1 MAKPKPKPYICVRMR
16 PFIFFLLLIVGAAS
30 CKNSFESVQKSKD
43 YEYKLSKADEYFNK
57 KEYTKANT
65 LYDELL
71 PIYKGTKKF
80 EGMYYRYAYTFFYNK
95 NYLPASYHFK
105 NFTDLFP
112 KSDKAEECEYLNSLC
127 LFKMSPNY
135 QLDQSNTVKSIGE
148 MQEFINMHPESPQ
161 LAQAN
166 AMIDQSR
173 EKLEQK
179 DRYSAELYF
188 KIKQY
193 KAATIAFENV
203 IRKYPDSK
211 FTDYY
216 HYMIV
221 KSYFRYAGNSI
232 PEKQAERFNRVISD
246 SRDFK
251 EKFPKS
257 TYLSEIN
264 KINGLSLQSLKKLSK
279 S

>member
-1 MAKPKPKPYICVRMR
+1 MAKPYICVRMR
-16 PFIFFLLLIVGAAS
+16 PIILLLLVILGTAS
-30 CKNSFESVQKSKD
+30 CKNSFETVQKSKD
-43 YEYKLSKADEYFNK
+43 YEYKLTKADEYFTK

-71 PIYKGTKKF
+71 PIFKGTKKF

-112 KSDKAEECEYLNSLC
+112 KSDKTDECEYLNSLC

-148 MQEFINMHPESPQ
+148 MQEFINMHPESDK
-161 LAQAN
+161 LSQAN

-179 DRYSAELYF
+179 DRYSAELYY

-211 FTDYY
+211 FSDYY
-216 HYMIV
+216 HYMIIMA
-221 KSYFRYAGNSI
+221 YYRYAGNSI
-232 PEKQAERFNRVISD
+232 PEKQAERFSRVIGD
-246 SRDFK
+246 ITDFK

-257 TYLSEIN
+257 SYLSEIQ
-264 KINGLSLQSLKKLSK
+264 KINGLSSQSLKKLSK

>member
-1 MAKPKPKPYICVRMR
+1 MR
-16 PFIFFLLLIVGAAS
+16 PVIFFLLLLVGTVS

-43 YEYKLSKADEYFNK
+43 YEFKLSKADEYFNK

-71 PIYKGTKKF
+71 PIFKGTKKF

-148 MQEFINMHPESPQ
+148 MQEFINMHPDSKQ
-161 LAQAN
+161 LTQAN

-211 FTDYY
+211 FSDYY
-216 HYMIV
+216 HFMIV
-221 KSYFRYAGNSI
+221 KAYFPYAGNSI
-232 PEKQAERFNRVISD
+232 PENQAERFNRVVSD

>member
-1 MAKPKPKPYICVRMR
+1 MR
-16 PFIFFLLLIVGAAS
+16 PVILFLLLLVGAAS

-43 YEYKLSKADEYFNK
+43 YEYKLTKADEYFNK

-71 PIYKGTKKF
+71 PIFKGTKKF

-112 KSDKAEECEYLNSLC
+112 KSDKTEECEYLNSLC

-148 MQEFINMHPESPQ
+148 MQEFINMHPDSKQ
-161 LAQAN
+161 LTQAN

-211 FTDYY
+211 FSDYY
-216 HYMIV
+216 HFMIV
-221 KSYFRYAGNSI
+221 KAYFRYAGNSI
-232 PEKQAERFNRVISD
+232 PEKQAERFNRVVSD

>member
-1 MAKPKPKPYICVRMR
+1 M
-16 PFIFFLLLIVGAAS
+16 
-30 CKNSFESVQKSKD
+30 VQKSKD

-71 PIYKGTKKF
+71 PIFKGTKKF

-95 NYLPASYHFK
+95 NFLPASYHFK

-112 KSDKAEECEYLNSLC
+112 KSEHAEECEYLNSLC
-127 LFKMSPNY
+127 LYKMSPNY

-148 MQEFINMHPESPQ
+148 MQEFINMHPESNQ

-193 KAATIAFENV
+193 KAATVAFEGV

-211 FTDYY
+211 FSDYY
-216 HYMIV
+216 HFMII
-221 KSYFRYAGNSI
+221 KAYFRYAGNSI
-232 PEKQAERFNRVISD
+232 PEKQEERFNRVLADI
-246 SRDFK
+246 RDFK
-251 EKFPKS
+251 EKFPTS
-257 TYLSEIN
+257 SHLTEIN
-264 KINGLSLQSLKKLSK
+264 KINSLSLQTLKKLSK
-279 S
+279 L

>member
-71 PIYKGTKKF
+71 PIFKGTKKF

-135 QLDQSNTVKSIGE
+135 QLDQSNT
-148 MQEFINMHPESPQ
+148 
-161 LAQAN
+161 
-166 AMIDQSR
+166 

-179 DRYSAELYF
+179 NRYSAELYF

-232 PEKQAERFNRVISD
+232 PEKQAERFNRVVSD

-257 TYLSEIN
+257 SYLSEIN
-264 KINGLSLQSLKKLSK
+264 KINGVSLQSLKKLSK